1 MPYVKQEIR
10 QRLDAG
16 GEPYEPGELAYVL
29 NKKILKYLP
38 KRPRFADYATV
49 FGVLI
54 LLLLELWHR
63 LVRPY
68 ENKKWDENGDVYD
81 LTDKL

>member
-1 MPYVKQEIR
+1 MPYIKQEIR
-10 QRLDAG
+10 DRLDAG
-16 GEPYEPGELAYVL
+16 GNMWTPGELAYVL
-29 NKKILKYLP
+29 NKTVLTYLP
-38 KRPRFADYATV
+38 KRPRFTDYATV

-81 LTDKL
+81 LTNKL

>member
-1 MPYVKQEIR
+1 MPYIHPEIR
-10 QRLDAG
+10 KRLDHG
-16 GEPYEPGELAYVL
+16 GVPYEPGELAYIL
-29 NKKILKYLP
+29 NTDILRFLP